1 MPYEFDWEIRQIIL
15 EVQRISFV
23 LLDLHLELYGSHTHT
38 SLDLLAFDLIH
49 IHTSLDLLAFDLIHM
64 DLKTLEQE
72 VSRTMPR
79 FRSDGA
85 GAKCC

>member
-38 SLDLLAFDLIH
+38 SLDLLVIDCIIQTHNILNKI
-49 IHTSLDLLAFDLIHM
+49 LDIRLALLLEENLSSAIQ
-64 DLKTLEQE
+64 TLLDHG
-72 VSRTMPR
+72 S
-79 FRSDGA
+79 SYSHL
-85 GAKCC
+85 